1 MTPQQIHEL
10 LVEKFKDVIE
20 SANLESLEPQITVKP
35 AAIAD
40 VCQFLKSDERLQM
53 RHLNNLCGVDYFDPK
68 SGTGRVEVVYHMQS
82 YTLRH
87 RICIKVSLP
96 RSGDGPNGLPTCPSV
111 SKIWDVA
118 NWHEREAFDLVGIH
132 FEGHP
137 KLVRILCDEGW
148 EGHPLRKD
156 YVFPTHYQGMRAN

>member
-10 LVEKFKDVIE
+10 LLEKFQDKIE
-20 SANLESLEPQITVKP
+20 SANLESLEPHITVK
-35 AAIAD
+35 AEAIAD
-40 VCQFLKSDERLQM
+40 ICQFLKSDDRLQM
-53 RHLNNLCGVDYFDPK
+53 NHLNNLCGVDHLDAK
-68 SGTGRVEVVYHMQS
+68 TGTGRIEVVYHMQS
-82 YTLRH
+82 YPHRH
-87 RICIKVSLP
+87 RICIKVALP
-96 RSGDGPNGLPTCPSV
+96 RTGDGPNGLPKCPSICKV
-111 SKIWDVA
+111 WDVA
-118 NWHEREAFDLVGIH
+118 NWHEREAFDLFGIH